1 MQRYDPDSPGGGR
14 WPPPDIEGML
24 RDLGERFRGLDG
36 RRIAAAAGVVLLVI
50 LLWSSWFT
58 VQPEE
63 TGVVQRFGA
72 VVRTVGPGLHFK
84 IPYRIEIVRL
94 VPTARVLKEEFG
106 FRTAASIPG
115 QRTQYADNKAFKD
128 ESQMLTGDLNVIDV
142 QWIVQYRIE
151 DPVHYLFRVREA
163 RQTIRDVAEAVTRRI
178 VGNRLGSDGLT
189 VGRGGV

>member
-36 RRIAAAAGVVLLVI
+36 RRIAAGAGVVLLVI

-84 IPYRIEIVRL
+84 VPYGVEKVRL
-94 VPTARVLKEEFG
+94 VPTARAPVGAAVELRLLRARKELAVKVTLGEL
-106 FRTAASIPG
+106 RE
-115 QRTQYADNKAFKD
+115 QR
-128 ESQMLTGDLNVIDV
+128 
-142 QWIVQYRIE
+142 
-151 DPVHYLFRVREA
+151 
-163 RQTIRDVAEAVTRRI
+163 
-178 VGNRLGSDGLT
+178 
-189 VGRGGV
+189 

>member
-1 MQRYDPDSPGGGR
+1 MNDQWRGPGRGND
-14 WPPPDIEGML
+14 WADDL
-24 RDLGERFRGLDG
+24 R
-36 RRIAAAAGVVLLVI
+36 AAADRARQQLRSFRPRGFLTALAVLVI
-50 LLWSSWFT
+50 VILFWSSWFT

-151 DPVHYLFRVREA
+151 DPVRYLFPVREA
-163 RQTIRDVAEAVTRRI
+163 RQTIRDIAEAVTRR
-178 VGNRLGSDGLT
+178 
-189 VGRGGV
+189 